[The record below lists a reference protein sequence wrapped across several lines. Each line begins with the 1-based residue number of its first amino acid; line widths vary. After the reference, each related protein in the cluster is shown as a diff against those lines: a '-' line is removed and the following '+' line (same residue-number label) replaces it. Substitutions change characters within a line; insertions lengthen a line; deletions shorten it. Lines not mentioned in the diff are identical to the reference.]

1 VRLGNNRVQVFGP
14 EGQYITGFT
23 GDAQELSKWAK
34 MTVDAS
40 PETIKRR
47 REVRSL
53 ESEWRF
59 AFPTGVT
66 FDPKKNRLIVA
77 DSQRHRL
84 QIYNKVQEYL
94 EPQRAL

>member
-1 VRLGNNRVQVFGP
+1 NHRVQVFGP
-14 EGQYITGFT
+14 DGQYITSFT

-34 MTVDAS
+34 MTVEAS
-40 PETIKRR
+40 SETKKRR

-66 FDPKKNRLIVA
+66 FDPEKNRLLVVE
-77 DSQRHRL
+77 SQRHRI
-84 QIYNKVQEYL
+84 QIYNKVQGYQ
-94 EPQRAL
+94 EPQRNL